1 MSDVI
6 ETYEVLRDKGVL
18 IKELTYFDM
27 VDVLRFSTRGVHLK
41 ITFTDGYTMFI
52 LHDLKDFT
60 KRYSESRP
68 DIIFIP
74 GPGSN

>member
-1 MSDVI
+1 
-6 ETYEVLRDKGVL
+6 
-18 IKELTYFDM
+18 
-27 VDVLRFSTRGVHLK
+27 LK